1 MRRESLLEVLA
12 EFPPPPTGVLNCRA
26 MAQPPIDGLPDPLV
40 HRDGSD
46 EPPSDRHLSLTA
58 AAGAPRNLRRRRSP
72 VAENGEPG
80 PNVADHTGRIVD
92 RPVAHGRE
100 SCILKVLIG
109 ENFLCRG
116 WSLPR
121 PSARPWSIQFLP
133 PLRSTICQC
142 WQTALSSKAR
152 PVSNRHLQVK
162 TTKTKPTMTSP
173 PKRPLCL
180 LPKAICDRVCIW
192 AASRLISALA
202 RAASPSQRRQFRR
215 SSFHACQTLRPS

>member
-1 MRRESLLEVLA
+1 MSPSWRYWRNSTPQLGSLTV
-12 EFPPPPTGVLNCRA
+12 GRW
-26 MAQPPIDGLPDPLV
+26 
-40 HRDGSD
+40 
-46 EPPSDRHLSLTA
+46 LSLRSMAYQILWCTGTA
-58 AAGAPRNLRRRRSP
+58 LTSRPATGICLSQQQPELRGTS
-72 VAENGEPG
+72 VG
-80 PNVADHTGRIVD
+80 VADHTGRIVD